1 MALCLSLVGCTSTT
15 PLIKEGDTVI
25 YAQDGSM
32 VLYSPGCTAQEDDT
46 AELGIAAAILAA
58 MMLL

>member
-1 MALCLSLVGCTSTT
+1 MALCLSLVGCTSTA
-15 PLIKEGDTVI
+15 PLVKEGDTVI
-25 YAQDGSM
+25 YAQDGST
-32 VLYSPGCTAQEDDT
+32 VITTQECRAEDDT